1 MSGDYTAEDLKKMV
15 EIALVCTQSPPS
27 SRPTMSEILVMLM
40 SRGEQ
45 NAPIRGS
52 FSYGGRVLA
61 GHDQTTSDSTGLSSN
76 SNATASFTQ
85 FTGR

>member
-1 MSGDYTAEDLKKMV
+1 MV

-27 SRPTMSEILVMLM
+27 SRPTMSEILVKLM

-45 NAPIRGS
+45 NEPIRGS
-52 FSYGGRVLA
+52 FSYGGRVLV

-76 SNATASFTQ
+76 SNATASFTR